1 MRADRKR
8 TEMDSMT
15 FITEA
20 YSEDTGGGLVCDVLV
35 LADRTVLV
43 IGRSRSYCIGIWK
56 RGKCLGRGPSR
67 GDCSAKWLACG
78 TTAILHHG

>member
-1 MRADRKR
+1 
-8 TEMDSMT
+8 MDSMT

-43 IGRSRSYCIGIWK
+43 IGEESVVLYRDMEAWENASVGGQAGVIVRPNGWHAEPQPFSIT
-56 RGKCLGRGPSR
+56 
-67 GDCSAKWLACG
+67 DNA
-78 TTAILHHG
+78 